1 MAKITVIPLTLDY
14 AKMVFPYLQNDEIY
28 HYIPDQKY
36 SSVAELERHYKILI
50 QGSENSDELW
60 LNWLIFS
67 KDVDHQVLGNL
78 QATICLSQQNQIGYI
93 IFKDFWNQGYA
104 TEAIIWLEN
113 YLLENFKIKSIE
125 AYVDHHNIAS
135 IKVLN
140 KRKFECITQ
149 DQGELYYKKIYRFN
163 PEK

>member
-1 MAKITVIPLTLDY
+1 MFISTKCPDW
-14 AKMVFPYLQNDEIY
+14 IY
-28 HYIPDQKY
+28 H
-36 SSVAELERHYKILI
+36 
-50 QGSENSDELW
+50 
-60 LNWLIFS
+60 
-67 KDVDHQVLGNL
+67 
-78 QATICLSQQNQIGYI
+78 
-93 IFKDFWNQGYA
+93 FKDFWNQGYA
-104 TEAIIWLEN
+104 TEAIIWIEN

>member
-60 LNWLIFS
+60 LNWLIFG
-67 KDVDHQVLGNL
+67 KDVDNQVLGNL
-78 QATICLSQQNQIGYI
+78 QATICLSQQNTQIGYI
-93 IFKDFWNQGYA
+93 IFKDF
-104 TEAIIWLEN
+104 
-113 YLLENFKIKSIE
+113 
-125 AYVDHHNIAS
+125 
-135 IKVLN
+135 
-140 KRKFECITQ
+140 
-149 DQGELYYKKIYRFN
+149 
-163 PEK
+163 